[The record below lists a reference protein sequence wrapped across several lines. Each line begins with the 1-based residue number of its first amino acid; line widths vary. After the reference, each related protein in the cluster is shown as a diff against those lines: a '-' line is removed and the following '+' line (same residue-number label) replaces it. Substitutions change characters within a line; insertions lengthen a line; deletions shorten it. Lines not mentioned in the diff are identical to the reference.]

1 LTRHRPYA
9 GDADFVFPSV
19 KASGKVP
26 LSASS
31 FVKDHLRGAA
41 NAAGVKIEKGQRFG
55 LHNFRHS
62 LATWLVSKA
71 KVDPKTVQGSLRHER
86 IETTMNRYAQEDQ
99 DEMKAAQGLY
109 LEALGVKVDKRV
121 Q

>member
-1 LTRHRPYA
+1 MAHFLREWHRETPYA

-41 NAAGVKIEKGQRFG
+41 NAAGFKIEKGQRFG

-62 LATWLVSKA
+62 LATWLISKA

-86 IETTMNRYAQEDQ
+86 IETTMNRKQ
-99 DEMKAAQGLY
+99 L
-109 LEALGVKVDKRV
+109 R
-121 Q
+121 